1 MHRKKFAMLLL
12 FLPIGEVA
20 KSEENGQIGCENSA
34 LDLNWAIWEAPPEA
48 WKSFWVTPIFIKH
61 NSISIL

>member
-20 KSEENGQIGCENSA
+20 KSEENGRIGCENSA

-48 WKSFWVTPIFIKH
+48 
-61 NSISIL
+61 